1 MGSPSGLTWDD
12 VVVFTFHVLPHL
24 CGFFF
29 NSEPLRGVAQ
39 GTYIGVGSAHYFCK
53 QEADPYFGM
62 NGVAEHMC
70 RVGRPVVG
78 TTGTACVIQY
88 IGLMKLFHGSPHG
101 PDKYLDVLPSCARG
115 AVYLG
120 QTF

>member
-1 MGSPSGLTWDD
+1 MTWDD

-62 NGVAEHMC
+62 NGVAD
-70 RVGRPVVG
+70 RVDRPEDGSFCGGDHRILNEVG
-78 TTGTACVIQY
+78 Y
-88 IGLMKLFHGSPHG
+88 LMKVKGLHFGKTYRFVVDKSEKISYKV
-101 PDKYLDVLPSCARG
+101 PDIGCES
-115 AVYLG
+115 
-120 QTF
+120 